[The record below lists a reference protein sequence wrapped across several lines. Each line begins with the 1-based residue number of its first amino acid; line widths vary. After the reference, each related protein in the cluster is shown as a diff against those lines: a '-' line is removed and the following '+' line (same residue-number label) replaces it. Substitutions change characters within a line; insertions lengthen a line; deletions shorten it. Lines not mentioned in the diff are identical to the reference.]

1 MRWLVDGALAIAV
14 AVAATACVAEDESEP
29 DGEGGAPA
37 EQTPYTSFDERP
49 CPDESYLTFES
60 FGGPFLISW
69 CSGCHAAGL
78 PEEERQGAPLGIDF
92 DDIEQVRARAERIWA
107 RSGDHNVTMPPVG
120 GPEMEERALL
130 AEWLACGAP
139 TLAEMD

>member
-29 DGEGGAPA
+29 DGEGGAQA
-37 EQTPYTSFDERP
+37 EQTTFTSFDERP
-49 CPDESYLTFES
+49 CPDETFLTFES

-78 PEEERQGAPLGIDF
+78 PEEERQGAPLGVDF
-92 DDIEQVRARAERIWA
+92 DDIEQVRAQAERIWA

-120 GPEMEERALL
+120 GPEEDERVLL
-130 AEWLACGAP
+130 GEWLACGAP
-139 TLAEMD
+139 ALADVE